1 MSAARDLTK
10 AANELEIL
18 NLVRLLRLLMTPST
32 SVVLLSSGFHL
43 DLASSGSIAVVLW
56 LAFLFLS
63 LLISLASKSYLLVGV
78 LLLLSRMTSS
88 LILLMLLQGL

>member
-1 MSAARDLTK
+1 MSAGGDLTK

-18 NLVRLLRLLMTPST
+18 NLVRLLRLLMTPGACYG
-32 SVVLLSSGFHL
+32 LLSAGFPL

-63 LLISLASKSYLLVGV
+63 LLIS
-78 LLLLSRMTSS
+78 
-88 LILLMLLQGL
+88 